1 MLFYSHEPTSQA
13 VSTAA
18 LVMIEETQNSNER
31 GDGVTQMCCCS
42 QKPAYIESEHAHLCA
57 AAHNALDPCID
68 SSTTQSS
75 QLSTNPSIAG
85 WLGSNHHSQKG
96 WNKRMAYCLCRNPL
110 PYYDWWDRSG
120 TGSWGILY
128 CNKHTIKN
136 LWWQTAQ
143 EGGLLSY
150 PRVDNAFVAP
160 FFTCQECVFHCK
172 FRFTVQASEA
182 H

>member
-1 MLFYSHEPTSQA
+1 MITWWKKIKNTYSLECCSTHTSQA

-42 QKPAYIESEHAHLCA
+42 QKPAYIESEHAHMCA
-57 AAHNALDPCID
+57 AAHNALDSCID

-110 PYYDWWDRSG
+110 PHYDWWERSG

-150 PRVDNAFVAP
+150 PRICCSVLYLPRMHVSL
-160 FFTCQECVFHCK
+160 QI
-172 FRFTVQASEA
+172 
-182 H
+182 